1 VTGAEGRHYA
11 YEASEADRLRAEC
24 RCVSCQLLGL
34 AALRAENER
43 LTQALREITLIGPGD
58 VGDGNRSW
66 SYVLAQA
73 RRIARDAL
81 EATS

>member
-1 VTGAEGRHYA
+1 MNVEEHGGSAPVVPGVEAKAHPLHAE
-11 YEASEADRLRAEC
+11 
-24 RCVSCQLLGL
+24 L